1 MPEGACHGIVQER
14 METPEDRGTRKVS
27 VSDITA
33 RVARALHQ
41 LTSCNLCPRECRVD
55 RTAGELGVCGIGRY
69 ARVASYGPHFGE
81 ESVLVGGRHCAGSGT
96 IFFGGCNLL
105 CSFCQNHDIS
115 HGASGAETP
124 PDKLAAIMLHLQAKG
139 CCNINLVTPSHVVP
153 QILAALTI
161 AIPGGLSVPI
171 VYNSSGY
178 DSVETLRLLDGLVDI
193 YMPDIKFHRDEGE
206 EYLSG
211 AKGYGKAAEH
221 AVREMHRQVGDLKI
235 ENGVATR
242 GLLVRHLILPRKTA
256 NSAGIFGFLASLS
269 PDTYVNIMDQYRP
282 MYRARNHPR
291 IGTAV
296 TPDEHAATVWQAREA
311 GLRRIE
317 GAG

>member
-1 MPEGACHGIVQER
+1 M
-14 METPEDRGTRKVS
+14 
-27 VSDITA
+27 
-33 RVARALHQ
+33 
-41 LTSCNLCPRECRVD
+41 D
-55 RTAGELGVCGIGRY
+55 RTAGKLGVCRIGRY

-81 ESVLVGGRHCAGSGT
+81 ESVLVGRAGSGT

-115 HGASGAETP
+115 HGAAGTETP
-124 PDKLAAIMLHLQAKG
+124 PDRLAAIMLHLQAKG

-153 QILAALTI
+153 QILAALAI
-161 AIPGGLSVPI
+161 AIPEGLRIPI

-178 DSVETLRLLDGLVDI
+178 DSVETLRLLDGVIDI
-193 YMPDIKFHRDEGE
+193 YMPDMKFHRDEGD

-211 AKGYGKAAEH
+211 AKGYGEIAEE
-221 AVREMHRQVGDLKI
+221 AVREMHRQVGDLRV
-235 ENGVATR
+235 EDGVATG
-242 GLLVRHLILPRKTA
+242 GLLVRHLVMPRAAA
-256 NSAGIFGFLASLS
+256 NSVGIFRFLASLS

-296 TPDEHAATVWQAREA
+296 TPDEHAAAVRQAREA
-311 GLRRIE
+311 GLKRID
-317 GAG
+317 GPTAPGPD